1 MKRSSFVPVL
11 GIIALAFATPACAQ
25 ATWPA
30 SRQTYGSPAEVR
42 RVAYDRGFR
51 EGRIEGE
58 RDARSRDAFR
68 YQDERDYQRADV
80 GYDRR
85 FGSLDRYRTYF
96 REGFADGYSEGYRR
110 YAPGYDGR
118 YGDGRYGPP
127 YGDRGYGYPQGR
139 DQRYV
144 SAFDNGRRDGFE
156 KGQEDARD
164 RDRYD
169 PRRHKWYRNAERG
182 YQSAYGSRDRYR
194 DEYRR
199 GFIAGYEQGYRR
211 R

>member
-1 MKRSSFVPVL
+1 MRSSFVPVL

-30 SRQTYGSPAEVR
+30 SRQTYGSPAELR

-51 EGRIEGE
+51 EGVTEGE
-58 RDARSRDAFR
+58 RDARGRDAFR
-68 YQDERDYQRADV
+68 YQDERDFQRADI

-85 FGSLDRYRTYF
+85 FGSPDRYRVIF
-96 REGFADGYSEGYRR
+96 REGFADGYTEGYRR
-110 YAPGYDGR
+110 YAPGYGNGR
-118 YGDGRYGPP
+118 YGNDRYGPP

-139 DQRYV
+139 DQRFV
-144 SAFDNGRRDGFE
+144 SAFDIGRRDGFE

-169 PRRHKWYRNAERG
+169 PRRHKWYRDAERG
-182 YQSAYGSRDRYR
+182 YENRYGSKDRYR

-199 GFIAGYEQGYRR
+199 GFVAGYQQAYGR
-211 R
+211 